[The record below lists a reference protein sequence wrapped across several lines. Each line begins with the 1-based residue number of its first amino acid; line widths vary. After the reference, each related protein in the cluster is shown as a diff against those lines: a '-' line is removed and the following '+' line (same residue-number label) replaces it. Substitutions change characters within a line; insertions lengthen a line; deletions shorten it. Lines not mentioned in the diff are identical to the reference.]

1 MGRDVLILS
10 WVNIN
15 QQTPWRDTTLCLS
28 AVEVGETKSLPDDH
42 QLEQQS
48 QGGAQQI
55 RKMIDHCQESRMLDI
70 STLESFLKPTY
81 NCWVLLCI
89 DSKVQSTVKYNLQ
102 KSWKNW
108 SQLLMLALPSQK
120 WKIPPNK
127 AHTYNPIRL
136 PVRLHRLGLLAT
148 QPLEAGYCGIL
159 LPGQL
164 APVSHMCHGQVTWD
178 SFGQK
183 GHLTIMRDL

>member
-15 QQTPWRDTTLCLS
+15 QQTPLRDTTLCLS

-102 KSWKNW
+102 KTRKNW

-120 WKIPPNK
+120 WKTPPNK
-127 AHTYNPIRL
+127 GHTYNPIHL
-136 PVRLHRLGLLAT
+136 PVRLHRTPRYWTLGGWLLWDTPPWAT
-148 QPLEAGYCGIL
+148 SPCQPY
-159 LPGQL
+159 
-164 APVSHMCHGQVTWD
+164 MCHGQVTWD